1 MRKATLIN
9 LIFSGFF
16 VFLASIMFVLM
27 LFEVEL
33 FGDGNFTAIMFF
45 TSLAAFLFG
54 GFGFARRL
62 KDSDIDGAAAFFLR
76 LLGWILGLIGFAILA
91 FSLLMSITEAA
102 ESGGALDWKNALHF
116 MIAFGCIFAAP
127 INLILRKMGD
137 ILPCVQYSW
146 PEEFFDDY
154 GYMVVFAVSAV
165 GSFFIG
171 LFNMYSVILLIFNIL
186 GLFFFYYLHGV
197 YFNSYDGSKWHLV
210 LAYLLLAVITFV
222 NIIALVGMLEMKG
235 LLNNLTVENFY
246 DAKFAFD
253 FACSGFFFLMLIMG
267 IPLLEITD
275 KIADEVNRDAQS
287 IVFFCVPVVCF
298 GVQFAVMFIGI
309 WALIVLAGLLYMGI
323 MFSK

>member
-1 MRKATLIN
+1 MRKVTLIN
-9 LIFSGFF
+9 LIFSGAFL
-16 VFLASIMFVLM
+16 FLATLTFFFMA
-27 LFEVEL
+27 
-33 FGDGNFTAIMFF
+33 FGRFGFGEGEFGISFF
-45 TSLAAFLFG
+45 LICLGAFFFG

-62 KDSDIDGAAAFFLR
+62 KNSYIGGAAEFFLR
-76 LLGWILGLIGFAILA
+76 LLGWILGLVGFACLA
-91 FSLLMSITEAA
+91 FGLLISLIDVLNGEAA
-102 ESGGALDWKNALHF
+102 ISIQNAFLF
-116 MIAFGCIFAAP
+116 AVAFGSIFAAP
-127 INLILRKMGD
+127 ITLLLRKMPQ
-137 ILPCVQYSW
+137 ILPCVEYSW
-146 PEEFFDDY
+146 PEEFFEDY
-154 GYMVVFAVSAV
+154 GYLVVFAVSAV

-171 LFNMYSVILLIFNIL
+171 LFSMYSIILLVFNVL

-197 YFNSYDGSKWHLV
+197 YFNSYDDKKWPLV

-222 NIIALVGMLEMKG
+222 NIIALVGMLEANG
-235 LLNNLTVENFY
+235 LLSNLSVENFY

-298 GVQFAVMFIGI
+298 GLQFAVMFIGV
-309 WALIVLAGLLYMGI
+309 WALIALAGLLYMGI